1 MAGQVQ
7 HPERLALRLRQDQQ
21 ALQELRPEDSAPR
34 RVRARRQRALQAH
47 RRLRRPARLARL
59 ARAQP
64 RQVPQVPQLL
74 PKRPA
79 PLRHHPL
86 RREPER

>member
-1 MAGQVQ
+1 MARQVQ

-47 RRLRRPARLARL
+47 RRLRRPARLAR
-59 ARAQP
+59 AQA

>member
-1 MAGQVQ
+1 MARQVQ

-47 RRLRRPARLARL
+47 RRLRRPARLAR
-59 ARAQP
+59 AQA

-74 PKRPA
+74 PKRRPA

>member
-1 MAGQVQ
+1 MARQVQ

-47 RRLRRPARLARL
+47 RRLRRPARLAR
-59 ARAQP
+59 AQA
-64 RQVPQVPQLL
+64 RQVPQV
-74 PKRPA
+74 KRPA

-86 RREPER
+86 QREPER